1 MFPFLKDERL
11 CDVSGKGM
19 RGRTTNTV
27 DIQFCK
33 INVIVLSYPTA
44 KMQQISDELAK
55 LRD

>member
-1 MFPFLKDERL
+1 MFPFLKDERF

-19 RGRTTNTV
+19 RGRTTNTA
-27 DIQFCK
+27 DIQFCE